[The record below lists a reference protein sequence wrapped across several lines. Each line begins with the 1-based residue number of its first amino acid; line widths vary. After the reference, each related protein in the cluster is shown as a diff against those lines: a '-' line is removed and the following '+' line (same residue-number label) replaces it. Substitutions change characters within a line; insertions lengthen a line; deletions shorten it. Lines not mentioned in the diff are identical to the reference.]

1 MNNLGEIGDHAST
14 VAFATLVVV
23 QLINT
28 FSARS
33 FTESAFR
40 IPLGGNI
47 LLVVAMVTS
56 LLMVMIMLYTPI
68 NTFLHTVPLGWND
81 WITVI
86 GFSVLPLIFQEI
98 MK

>member
-1 MNNLGEIGDHAST
+1 MNNLGEMGDHAST

-47 LLVVAMVTS
+47 LLIVAILSS
-56 LLMVMIMLYTPI
+56 LLMV
-68 NTFLHTVPLGWND
+68 
-81 WITVI
+81 
-86 GFSVLPLIFQEI
+86 
-98 MK
+98 

>member
-1 MNNLGEIGDHAST
+1 MNDLGEIGYHAST
-14 VAFATLVVV
+14 VAFTTLVVV

-33 FTESAFR
+33 FTQSAFR

-68 NTFLHTVPLGWND
+68 NTFLHTVPLGWFD
-81 WITVI
+81 WGI
-86 GFSVLPLIFQEI
+86 VL
-98 MK
+98 